1 MNNKGFQGFGT
12 NPPSQTQL
20 YPDGTIR
27 IIQNTVANPMTQ
39 DTKWIATT
47 AMIQQPQQ
55 PQQPQEQHPHQHPQ
69 IVQSNEIS
77 SQTIYYSQGQG
88 QGQGQP
94 IIVKQSSLSGNTVNT
109 TTPTIPY
116 NSSVYTAQ
124 AQAQVQAQ
132 VQAQAQTQAQAQA
145 QAQTQLQLQGQV
157 QGQTQVIPLYS
168 TSQMN
173 IQMANTPPNAPINTL
188 SGSNI
193 INDIS
198 TTYTVAQETKNYT
211 NPIFVLPSPSTPT
224 PQINYTTSN
233 TATVTPTS
241 PTTTT
246 TNNNNN
252 INSSPT
258 LIQIQQQTPPQTT
271 LQQSTNGSNYITVQK
286 ANGLTSTQ
294 QVILQA
300 PPTPYSNSPT
310 TAQVQVLTQNG
321 NNSVLSPTQIQYQYS
336 VTPPLSSEKEIK
348 IKQENKI
355 SPEMTILGVD
365 KIENGHI
372 IKQENINNSNSNSNN
387 NTSSG
392 DIGSSPTTSK
402 TIYSVETSN
411 SLSQT
416 QEKENTNTTL
426 TKENLSP
433 AGEDK
438 GKLEHQ
444 SSISQTH
451 GNIISSSIIT
461 SSTSIPSSSTILTTS
476 NTSNKMEIITGSTVK
491 EEQLNLNSM
500 NTSSS
505 LNPNSGIKETGN
517 IMNIDSIDTKIN
529 NINGLAVIAT
539 TNATAMMT
547 QGMIQNTTP
556 TANTTQNINMIQ
568 GVQGG
573 VGVNLRMN
581 ITSPVNGI
589 NVLNG
594 MNNVNYISNVNVNP
608 INTVSTMNGTTSV
621 NNVVPMNSMNTV
633 NTMNGLNGTGGNV
646 NVNVNG
652 ISSVNGVQIATAI
665 PQPVQSMNNINM
677 ISNNGGNIISISPT
691 SSTLPINANQSI
703 NLYYNQGQNI
713 MNTTPSNVATTTLNY
728 SNSNRMKVNVNKG
741 SNGYPRTKNSHI
753 VDPDVPLEV
762 LIKRRKNS
770 KLFYFIFFF
779 FLLFLKKLN
788 FYL

>member
-241 PTTTT
+241 STTTT

-451 GNIISSSIIT
+451 GNIISSS
-461 SSTSIPSSSTILTTS
+461 
-476 NTSNKMEIITGSTVK
+476 
-491 EEQLNLNSM
+491 
-500 NTSSS
+500 
-505 LNPNSGIKETGN
+505 
-517 IMNIDSIDTKIN
+517 
-529 NINGLAVIAT
+529 
-539 TNATAMMT
+539 
-547 QGMIQNTTP
+547 
-556 TANTTQNINMIQ
+556 
-568 GVQGG
+568 
-573 VGVNLRMN
+573 
-581 ITSPVNGI
+581 
-589 NVLNG
+589 
-594 MNNVNYISNVNVNP
+594 
-608 INTVSTMNGTTSV
+608 
-621 NNVVPMNSMNTV
+621 
-633 NTMNGLNGTGGNV
+633 
-646 NVNVNG
+646 
-652 ISSVNGVQIATAI
+652 
-665 PQPVQSMNNINM
+665 
-677 ISNNGGNIISISPT
+677 
-691 SSTLPINANQSI
+691 
-703 NLYYNQGQNI
+703 
-713 MNTTPSNVATTTLNY
+713 
-728 SNSNRMKVNVNKG
+728 
-741 SNGYPRTKNSHI
+741 
-753 VDPDVPLEV
+753 
-762 LIKRRKNS
+762 
-770 KLFYFIFFF
+770 
-779 FLLFLKKLN
+779 
-788 FYL
+788 